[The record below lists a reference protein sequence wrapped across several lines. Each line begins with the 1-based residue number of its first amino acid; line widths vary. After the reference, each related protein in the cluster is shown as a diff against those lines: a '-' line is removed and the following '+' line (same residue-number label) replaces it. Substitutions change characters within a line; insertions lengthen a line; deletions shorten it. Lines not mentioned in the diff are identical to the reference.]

1 MRVVLLSLFQQGSG
15 RVLPVGIHLH
25 SKNAITKLESSS
37 NEYMAGSAFIYT
49 SESWGN
55 IQQTD
60 CQPNAQYL
68 NAPLRI
74 MGPFA
79 AGTNITYQRSI
90 SFHQYL
96 VLRFELIKMGWDN
109 TSSLTIS
116 LLDQGNNVVSSQ
128 NIGNTPTVAQCKK

>member
-1 MRVVLLSLFQQGSG
+1 
-15 RVLPVGIHLH
+15 
-25 SKNAITKLESSS
+25 
-37 NEYMAGSAFIYT
+37 MAGSAFIYT

-74 MGPFA
+74 LGPFA

-116 LLDQGNNVVSSQ
+116 LLDQGNNVVTSQ